1 MFDEFSTGPGETTA
15 GTWPGARVETAV
27 LSDLSAAIDS
37 IGAFEAD
44 RSAGKTL
51 FPASDENV
59 EFDMQPFKVAMP
71 IQRMPIDRIRIAIR
85 GMILASYHS
94 LKRVEQQRIAG
105 QAFSLRA
112 QADHQ
117 TRKPAVFAGGD

>member
-1 MFDEFSTGPGETTA
+1 MFDEFATGSGETTA

-27 LSDLSAAIDS
+27 LSDLSAAIDFM
-37 IGAFEAD
+37 GAIDAD

-59 EFDMQPFKVAMP
+59 EFDMQPFKLAMP

-94 LKRVEQQRIAG
+94 LKREEQQRIAG

>member
-1 MFDEFSTGPGETTA
+1 MG
-15 GTWPGARVETAV
+15 
-27 LSDLSAAIDS
+27 AID
-37 IGAFEAD
+37 AD

-59 EFDMQPFKVAMP
+59 EFDMQPFKLAMP

-94 LKRVEQQRIAG
+94 LKREEQQRIAG